1 MKKILTLDLER
12 GWIRYAITTET
23 LDVLDHGKKEIDNT
37 TESEAVFSVIDELA
51 EKYRDQVEGIAM
63 SLPGVIDYEHGIAY
77 SGGMYKWVRNTEYA
91 KIIEERTGLKT
102 LIVND
107 AKAAALAEAVYGS
120 LRKVNRG
127 VVLMLLGTGIGGAI
141 IDNKRVINGAHFAA
155 GEFSYIA
162 GDYRDRDDDEDMF
175 STAVSINRLVEIV
188 KEETGNENMN
198 IMKTMRG
205 VSVSDPDVLRG
216 VRRYCRMLAVFI
228 YNIQAVID
236 AEQFSIGGN
245 ITDEPKFIDMIRE
258 AVHERFERASY
269 HNLYEPVIRS
279 VSFHEDSRKYG
290 AVHLFVKMYGG
301 ENND

>member
-1 MKKILTLDLER
+1 MKKILTLDLEK

-23 LDVLDHGKKEIDNT
+23 LDILDHGKKEIENT
-37 TESEAVFSVIDELA
+37 KESEAVFSVIDELA
-51 EKYRDQVEGIAM
+51 EKYRNQVDGIALT
-63 SLPGVIDYEHGIAY
+63 LPGVIDYENGIAH
-77 SGGMYKWVRNTEYA
+77 SGGMYQWVHDTEYA
-91 KIIEERTGLKT
+91 KIVEERTGLKT

-120 LRKVNRG
+120 LRKAKRG

-141 IDNKRVINGAHFAA
+141 IDHKRVINGAHFAA

-162 GDYRDRDDDEDMF
+162 GDYKDRDEGEDMF
-175 STAVSINRLVEIV
+175 SSAVSINRLVEIV
-188 KEETGNENMN
+188 KEETGKENMN

-216 VRRYCRMLAVFI
+216 VRKYCRILAVFI

-245 ITDEPKFIDMIRE
+245 IIDEPKFVELIQE
-258 AVHERFERASY
+258 AVHERFEKASF
-269 HNLYEPVIRS
+269 HNIYEPVIRS

-290 AVHLFVKMYGG
+290 AVHLFMKVYGD
-301 ENND
+301 NDEQ